1 MALTTTQKTEAYQF
15 FIVAFGAATGVEY
28 MNQLNDAYNAGM
40 TTKQI
45 VNVYTT
51 KPQFE
56 ALYPRF
62 DTNEQFAERLIE
74 NVVGASATAAAKT
87 EAKADVAA
95 ALNAG
100 WTKGDIV
107 FQIFT
112 NLAAKASTDAQWGKT
127 SLMLANK
134 VAVAQYITETQLVN
148 TTDLTKLSSYIASV
162 TEVAA
167 SVDAAKLAAQG
178 ANGQTFTL
186 TNGADTATANVF
198 EAPLVYTP
206 GGNDRINSLQDE
218 DSLTGTGTNPTLN
231 LVLGAAND
239 ASSNN
244 VMPTLNGIETINLS
258 VSSNA
263 VALDMQDATG
273 TQTINVTRV
282 GGNAA
287 TVTNMDGDVV
297 NLSVQNTAA
306 DADVTLTYRNTE
318 LVGNQTVALELD
330 NANIDVL
337 VLGGPAAGST
347 QQVETINLTVIS
359 DSYINDLDLRQDGD
373 AATGQTLNIV
383 ADGALIIGEDTDGDG
398 NVIEHANGLVEVDG
412 LTAINVSGAGDVT
425 LGEVGNGNNFVL
437 NGATATGNI
446 AANVTNAADDDLSA
460 FTTGTGNDTLIAT
473 AGLAADIDTNAGD
486 DTVTIT
492 GSLVNTE
499 NAAGVDTAASIA
511 TDEGNDTVTVSG
523 DVEVNTAITTGAGN
537 DIVTVGGDV
546 DAAVVG
552 NTDSDVDGVV
562 NAGEGDDTLTFGI
575 ASAQTT
581 TAAATLEAASALAG
595 DIAGG
600 AGTDTMTI
608 TAEANVTANAATL
621 AVTGVETLNLV
632 ARFAT
637 TDDGA
642 ANNLANSTA
651 NTTADFTVDLARFD
665 ADLAAVSIDNQDRI
679 TLVQNGFDGDAD
691 GDVIA
696 VVLNNVVGEAIS
708 ITSVET
714 TRNAGNTGS
723 IVDALG
729 AVVGSYDVQL
739 ALNQATNAVATD
751 VQTLSLTGDNDFDV
765 SIIDNGADQIEE
777 LTLNITGAGDHG
789 IDLSDDFEN
798 TLTIAGAGTGELTI
812 INVQANTVNTAAH
825 TGNVWA
831 DIDEDSVHT
840 ITTGAGNDVIDL
852 LDDTVATTDAIDLGN
867 GTDRIIVDTTL
878 GDYATANSSDD
889 EVFEGFVSIEEVE
902 LRGNADLVMN
912 EDGFATGVT
921 RVIVDATSTT
931 ESGIRLGTDF
941 DRALRVDVEADANM
955 DMENDANV
963 DLDVRVAAG
972 ADANTTDVDFTDA
985 GINNTV
991 ALTVTLVDTV
1001 DNTVDIAV
1009 DGDNLDLTVA
1019 DGSIDSITLVEG
1031 TGAANGD
1038 TDADGTFDAGET
1050 DNDRIVVT
1058 VADAWSTGGSL
1069 TIDASAI
1076 DNFDANSA
1084 AVGFDSLTTG
1094 GATIDGLLELDSELT
1109 IRGTANNDTI
1119 TGGDEADTLTGSG
1132 GNDTF
1137 VYSFANANDSTSQSA
1152 DTITDFNAGD
1162 IITVAA
1168 TLDAT
1173 DIFLNTFATVA
1184 SLAAGDNSLDGA
1196 PGALRFGDSFF
1207 STDTNQFVVDVDG
1220 NGDVQD
1226 GVDLVINVANF
1237 SASQVQY
1244 TITGGAGANQIT
1256 TGAGND
1262 TINDDTADN
1271 DDTFTGGAGA
1281 DTIVSGNAA
1290 DSDVFV
1296 FNAGDSGLTVATSD
1310 IYTGT
1315 WTAGLDTIDMAVAG
1329 AAGNYAEADVF
1340 AAADLAAVLAL
1351 ANTALDGTVKYYVG
1365 FNADNVATDIG
1376 LLFIDNDMDGSADE
1390 MIRLVGVDTA
1400 GEFDSASIV

>member
-1 MALTTTQKTEAYQF
+1 M
-15 FIVAFGAATGVEY
+15 
-28 MNQLNDAYNAGM
+28 
-40 TTKQI
+40 
-45 VNVYTT
+45 
-51 KPQFE
+51 
-56 ALYPRF
+56 
-62 DTNEQFAERLIE
+62 
-74 NVVGASATAAAKT
+74 
-87 EAKADVAA
+87 
-95 ALNAG
+95 
-100 WTKGDIV
+100 
-107 FQIFT
+107 
-112 NLAAKASTDAQWGKT
+112 
-127 SLMLANK
+127 
-134 VAVAQYITETQLVN
+134 
-148 TTDLTKLSSYIASV
+148 
-162 TEVAA
+162 
-167 SVDAAKLAAQG
+167 
-178 ANGQTFTL
+178 
-186 TNGADTATANVF
+186 F

-218 DSLTGTGTNPTLN
+218 DTLTGTGTNPTLN

-318 LVGNQTVALELD
+318 LVGDQTVALELD
-330 NANIDVL
+330 NANIDDL
-337 VLGGPAAGST
+337 VLGGPAGGST
-347 QQVETINLTVIS
+347 QQVETINLTVAS

-373 AATGQTLNIV
+373 ATTGQTLNIV

-398 NVIEHANGLVEVDG
+398 NVIEHANGLVEIAG

-425 LGEVGNGNNFVL
+425 LGEVGSGNNFVL

-446 AANVTNAADDDLSA
+446 AANVTNAAGDDLSS

-492 GSLVNTE
+492 GNLANTE
-499 NAAGVDTAASIA
+499 NAAGVDTAASIT
-511 TDEGNDTVTVSG
+511 TDEGADTVTVSG

-537 DIVTVGGDV
+537 DTVTVGGDV

-575 ASAQTT
+575 ATVNAD
-581 TAAATLEAASALAG
+581 AASALAG

-608 TAEANVTANAATL
+608 TAEDDVTANAATL

-642 ANNLANSTA
+642 TNDMDNDNDD
-651 NTTADFTVDLARFD
+651 NTADFTVDLARFD
-665 ADLAAVSIDNQDRI
+665 ADLAAVTIDNQDRI
-679 TLVQNGFDGDAD
+679 TLIQNGFDGNAN
-691 GDVIA
+691 GDDIA
-696 VVLNNVVGEAIS
+696 VTLNNVVGEAIS

-714 TRNAGNTGS
+714 TRNAGNTGP

-729 AVVGSYDVQL
+729 AAVGSYDVQL
-739 ALNQATNAVATD
+739 TLNQATNAVATD

-765 SIIDNGADQIEE
+765 SINDNGADQIEE

-852 LDDTVATTDAIDLGN
+852 LDDTVATTDALDLGN

-878 GDYATANSSDD
+878 GDFATANSSDD

-1009 DGDNLDLTVA
+1009 GGDNLDLTVA

-1058 VADAWSTGGSL
+1058 VADAWSTGGAL

-1084 AVGFDSLTTG
+1084 VVGFDSLTTG

-1137 VYSFANANDSTSQSA
+1137 VYSFLNANDSTSQSA

-1162 IITVAA
+1162 IITVDAG
-1168 TLDAT
+1168 TLGVGAV
-1173 DIFLNTFATVA
+1173 FLNTFASVA

-1207 STDTNQFVVDVDG
+1207 SSDTNQFVVDVDG

-1237 SASQVQY
+1237 SASQVRY
-1244 TITGGAGANQIT
+1244 TVQTDAGGNTVT

-1262 TINDDTADN
+1262 TINGAAGADLV
-1271 DDTFTGGAGA
+1271 TGGAGA
-1281 DTIVSGNAA
+1281 DTYTLALGANVVTIGNT
-1290 DSDVFV
+1290 
-1296 FNAGDSGLTVATSD
+1296 DSGMTVATAD
-1310 IYTGT
+1310 TVADF
-1315 WTAGLDTIDMAVAG
+1315 TAATYAFEMG
-1329 AAGNYAEADVF
+1329 AAGDATANTGNYVEVADADYDGDLTLILAALNT
-1340 AAADLAAVLAL
+1340 AAATL
-1351 ANTALDGTVKYYVG
+1351 ANTSAATELYVFAQDTEATAQRGYIGNDVDGDGTIDQVIVLTG
-1365 FNADNVATDIG
+1365 NIGAANISAAD
-1376 LLFIDNDMDGSADE
+1376 FI
-1390 MIRLVGVDTA
+1390 
-1400 GEFDSASIV
+1400 

>member
-1 MALTTTQKTEAYQF
+1 M
-15 FIVAFGAATGVEY
+15 
-28 MNQLNDAYNAGM
+28 
-40 TTKQI
+40 
-45 VNVYTT
+45 
-51 KPQFE
+51 
-56 ALYPRF
+56 
-62 DTNEQFAERLIE
+62 
-74 NVVGASATAAAKT
+74 
-87 EAKADVAA
+87 
-95 ALNAG
+95 
-100 WTKGDIV
+100 
-107 FQIFT
+107 
-112 NLAAKASTDAQWGKT
+112 
-127 SLMLANK
+127 
-134 VAVAQYITETQLVN
+134 
-148 TTDLTKLSSYIASV
+148 
-162 TEVAA
+162 
-167 SVDAAKLAAQG
+167 
-178 ANGQTFTL
+178 L

-239 ASSNN
+239 ASSGN
-244 VMPTLNGIETINLS
+244 VMPILNGIQTINVS

-263 VALDMQDATG
+263 VALDLQDATG
-273 TQTINVTRV
+273 TQTVNVTRV

-330 NANIDVL
+330 NANIDDL

-347 QQVETINLTVIS
+347 QQVETINLTVVS

-398 NVIEHANGLVEVDG
+398 NVIEHANGLVEING

-425 LGEVGNGNNFVL
+425 LGEVGSGDNFVL

-446 AANVTNAADDDLSA
+446 AANVTNAAGDDLSS

-492 GSLVNTE
+492 GNLANTE
-499 NAAGVDTAASIA
+499 NAAGVDTAASIT
-511 TDEGNDTVTVSG
+511 TDEGADTVTVSG
-523 DVEVNTAITTGAGN
+523 NVEVNTAITTGAGN
-537 DIVTVGGDV
+537 DIVTVGGSV

-552 NTDSDVDGVV
+552 NTDSDVDGNV

-651 NTTADFTVDLARFD
+651 DTTADFTVDLARFD

-679 TLVQNGFDGDAD
+679 TLVQNGFDGNAN
-691 GDVIA
+691 GDVID

-714 TRNAGNTGS
+714 TLNAGNTGP

-729 AVVGSYDVQL
+729 ANVGSYDVQL
-739 ALNQATNAVATD
+739 TLNQATNAVATD

-765 SIIDNGADQIEE
+765 SINDNGADQIEE

-812 INVQANTVNTAAH
+812 INVQANTVNTTAH
-825 TGNVWA
+825 TGNVWV

-840 ITTGAGNDVIDL
+840 ITTGAGNDVLDL
-852 LDDTVATTDAIDLGN
+852 LDDTVATTDALDLGN

-902 LRGNADLVMN
+902 LRGDADLVMN
-912 EDGFATGVT
+912 EEGFATGVT
-921 RVIVDATSTT
+921 RVIVDASSTT

-972 ADANTTDVDFTDA
+972 ADANTTVVDFTDA

-991 ALTVTLVDTV
+991 ALTVTLVDTA

-1009 DGDNLDLTVA
+1009 GGDNLDLTVA

-1038 TDADGTFDAGET
+1038 TDADGTFDTGET

-1058 VADAWSTGGSL
+1058 VADAWSTDGSL

-1084 AVGFDSLTTG
+1084 VVGFDSLTTG
-1094 GATIDGLLELDSELT
+1094 GATIDGSLEMDSELT

-1162 IITVAA
+1162 IITVNAG
-1168 TLDAT
+1168 TLGAGAV
-1173 DIFLNTFATVA
+1173 FLDTFATVA

-1237 SASQVQY
+1237 SASQVRY
-1244 TITGGAGANQIT
+1244 TVQTDAGGNTVT

-1262 TINDDTADN
+1262 TIIGAAGNDLV
-1271 DDTFTGGAGA
+1271 TGGAGA
-1281 DTIVSGNAA
+1281 DTYTLAGGANVVTIGNT
-1290 DSDVFV
+1290 
-1296 FNAGDSGLTVATSD
+1296 DSGMTVATAD
-1310 IYTGT
+1310 TVT
-1315 WTAGLDTIDMAVAG
+1315 DFTAGTYAFELG
-1329 AAGNYAEADVF
+1329 AAGDATANTGNYVEVADADYNGDLTLILAALNTAAATLASTSAATELYVF
-1340 AAADLAAVLAL
+1340 AQDTEAGAQRGYIGNDVDGDGTIDQLIVLTGSIGDASISAADFV
-1351 ANTALDGTVKYYVG
+1351 
-1365 FNADNVATDIG
+1365 
-1376 LLFIDNDMDGSADE
+1376 
-1390 MIRLVGVDTA
+1390 
-1400 GEFDSASIV
+1400 